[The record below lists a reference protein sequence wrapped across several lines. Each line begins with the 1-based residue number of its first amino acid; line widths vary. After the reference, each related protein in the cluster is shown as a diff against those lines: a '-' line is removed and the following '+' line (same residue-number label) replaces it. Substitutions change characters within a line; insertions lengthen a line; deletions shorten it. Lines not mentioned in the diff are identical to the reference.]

1 MNPRHS
7 IVDLFS
13 LFLQLETTS
22 FKGWATDIRL
32 RRNMQTQI
40 QSVQTKVQT
49 EVQTKVQTEVQPKVQ
64 AEVQT
69 EAFWVTYWYQ
79 RWQQQ
84 QPIATQHLAAYL
96 QEACY
101 WSVYQTLKRFPQ
113 LPLPLSDCFQL
124 AIAEINTVLRRFNAE
139 RGASLKTYAEMS
151 FASLLRDGLRQ
162 RREVD
167 LCTDWQ
173 LLRKSSRKWL
183 LEALQNAGLAGEA
196 IAQYHLLWRCFQ
208 DCYVPQPQTGKLP
221 KPDGQLWEAI
231 AQLYTEQRFSQ
242 LPSAGSAY
250 SAATVEQRLRQTAIW
265 VRQYRYPKLN
275 SLNQPKSEQTS
286 GEWQDDLIQDEA
298 VGLTELIVQEDLQT
312 RQDQYVQIQTVLR
325 GAIAN
330 LDLEAQEILR
340 LYYQEQKTQQQ
351 MMSQL
356 GLSQASVSRR
366 LKKSKEQLL
375 TALLH
380 WIQTHVN
387 KQIDP
392 DLIKEMSKA
401 LDEWLQG
408 YYRPVN
414 ETFPTVELV

>member
-13 LFLQLETTS
+13 LFLQLETTA

-40 QSVQTKVQT
+40 QSVQT
-49 EVQTKVQTEVQPKVQ
+49 EVQ
-64 AEVQT
+64 AEIQT

-113 LPLPLSDCFQL
+113 LPMPLADCFQL

-196 IAQYHLLWRCFQ
+196 IAQYQLVWRCFQ

-221 KPDGQLWEAI
+221 KPDGQLWETI
-231 AQLYTEQRFSQ
+231 AQLYNEQRLSQ

-250 SAATVEQRLRQTAIW
+250 SATSATSAATVEQRLRQTALW

-275 SLNQPKSEQTS
+275 SLNQPKSEQAG
-286 GEWQDDLIQDEA
+286 GEWQDDLVQDEA
-298 VGLTELIVQEDLQT
+298 VGLTELIVQEELQT
-312 RQDQYVQIQTVLR
+312 RQEQYVQIQTVLQ

-340 LYYQEQKTQQQ
+340 LYYQEQRTQQQ

-380 WIQTHVN
+380 WIQTNVN
-387 KQIDP
+387 KPIDP
-392 DLIKEMSKA
+392 DLIKEMTKA